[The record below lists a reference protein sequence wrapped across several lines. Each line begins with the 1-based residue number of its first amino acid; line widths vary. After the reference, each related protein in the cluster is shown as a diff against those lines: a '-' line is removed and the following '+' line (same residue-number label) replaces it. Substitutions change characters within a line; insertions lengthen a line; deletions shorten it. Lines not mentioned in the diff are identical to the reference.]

1 MVTVRVR
8 RDSIL
13 SLRHG
18 LDVLAILIIA
28 FATIPLHEAWH
39 KVSLLIMG
47 AKGSVEDWGCYGP
60 FDHGFCGF
68 ALSPAQ
74 FGWFCLAGGLGV
86 FFTYMALWLLIRNR
100 LWLTGW
106 VLLGVAL
113 QQLAYGIW
121 EWRAA

>member
-1 MVTVRVR
+1 MAVVRLNPNR
-8 RDSIL
+8 LL
-13 SLRHG
+13 SWYHA
-18 LDVLAILIIA
+18 LDALAILVIA
-28 FATIPLHEAWH
+28 SGTIPLHESWH
-39 KVSLLIMG
+39 KISLLAMG
-47 AKGSVEDWGCYGP
+47 AKGNVENWGL
-60 FDHGFCGF
+60 FSHGWCGF
-68 ALSPAQ
+68 TCSPGQ

-86 FFTYMALWLLIRNR
+86 FVTYIVLWLLIRKR